1 MPTLTLLALLVVFM
15 CATLIVYV
23 TLQTWLPDEV
33 DRRMARL
40 TAPQQS
46 LNLNWHQKFQPVL
59 KALLAWLRPLATL
72 ATEADGAGPSPLRV
86 RFLNAGVRSQSAIA
100 TYFAIKTLLTFL
112 LPCLVL
118 VFFWYSGSKLSD
130 LAKMFCIVLSASV
143 GYYLP
148 NGVLNWLVARYKKRL
163 FNAFPDALDLMRVC
177 VQAGLGLDAS
187 LERVGREIRLSSP
200 ELSNEFGLTGLE
212 LRAGA
217 SRSEALRHLALR
229 VGLEEVDA
237 LIAMLIQADRF
248 GTSISESL
256 QVHAEALRTKRR
268 LAAEE
273 AAAKLPVKLLIP
285 LVLWVFPALLTVLLG
300 PAVVSIIQ
308 NFPSSTGL

>member
-1 MPTLTLLALLVVFM
+1 MPMLTLLTLFVVFM
-15 CATLIVYV
+15 CATLIAYV
-23 TLQTWLPDEV
+23 AIQTWLPDEV

-40 TAPQQS
+40 AEPQHS
-46 LNLNWHQKFQPVL
+46 AKLSWDQKLQPAI
-59 KALLAWLRPLATL
+59 KAMLAWLRPLATL
-72 ATEADGAGPSPLRV
+72 ATETEEAGPSPLRA
-86 RFLNAGVRSQSAIA
+86 RFLNAGLRSQFAIA
-100 TYFAIKTLLTFL
+100 SYFVSKTLLTFL

-118 VFFWYSGSKLSD
+118 VFFWYTGSKLSD
-130 LAKMFCIVLSASV
+130 LAKMFCIVASATL

-163 FNAFPDALDLMRVC
+163 FNAFPDALDLMRMC

-187 LERVGREIRLSSP
+187 LERVGREIGLSSP
-200 ELSNEFGLTGLE
+200 ELSNEFELTGLE

-217 SRSEALRHLALR
+217 SRSEALRHLAVR
-229 VGLEEVDA
+229 VGLKEIDA
-237 LIAMLIQADRF
+237 LVAMLIQADRF
-248 GTSISESL
+248 GTSISDSL
-256 QVHAEALRTKRR
+256 QVHAEALRTQRR

-300 PAVVSIIQ
+300 PAVLSIMQ
-308 NFPSSTGL
+308 TFPSGPSL